1 MADNM
6 HLYRIPIK
14 LVAQAPHVNFPSYL
28 SFRFF
33 VVDAAQSVAVVRV
46 LLVNLV
52 LSDSR
57 VGFHNIYLSESF
69 TTLFVETLLLSC
81 DLNYL
86 FTSLRE
92 IARLLRIVRL
102 GRCGQPWRSDPRADP
117 TDLVILFTTSRAL
130 SYNVERR
137 KERGRIAVENVH
149 VVETA
154 SLGNGGS
161 AVSDV
166 AGGGGGGGG
175 DAAGGGGGIPSGLP
189 FQVGYREAGQEYT
202 LYLLAAREQDRAEWI
217 RAIRAVC
224 SENSGLSGRYHAGLW
239 SGKRWSC
246 CRLST
251 RSAEGCDTCSSWS
264 SKPTTNATN
273 PSSTTM
279 SASTTSTTS
288 VPGSNI
294 INNTIST
301 TIITSDHRSQSNA
314 EANNNPIIQSQTR
327 STIGS
332 YFTFITFLHAFI
344 LYYPRL

>member
-1 MADNM
+1 MAGKDGKLESKGGDVIRQGFM
-6 HLYRIPIK
+6 IK
-14 LVAQAPHVNFPSYL
+14 RSQNKKRFTPVNYKQRWFILTKHYL
-28 SFRFF
+28 
-33 VVDAAQSVAVVRV
+33 
-46 LLVNLV
+46 
-52 LSDSR
+52 
-57 VGFHNIYLSESF
+57 IYY
-69 TTLFVETLLLSC
+69 
-81 DLNYL
+81 D
-86 FTSLRE
+86 
-92 IARLLRIVRL
+92 
-102 GRCGQPWRSDPRADP
+102 GDG
-117 TDLVILFTTSRAL
+117 
-130 SYNVERR
+130 ERR
-137 KERGRIAVENVH
+137 KERGRIAVESVH

-166 AGGGGGGGG
+166 AGGGGG

-288 VPGSNI
+288 VPGSTNT

-301 TIITSDHRSQSNA
+301 TTITSDHRSQSNA
-314 EANNNPIIQSQTR
+314 EANNNPIVQSQTR
-327 STIGS
+327 STIARRRAGH
-332 YFTFITFLHAFI
+332 FIFHPSNPAALI
-344 LYYPRL
+344 CSPRYQT